1 MSRKSPLQ
9 QPDESRILIFF
20 KHDLVE
26 QFLSEDFLLL
36 SRQRENIRQ
45 GFDNHAVSLTEAL
58 SKLQT
63 LLLGG

>member
-9 QPDESRILIFF
+9 QPDEPRVFIFF

-26 QFLSEDFLLL
+26 QFLSEDFLLF

-45 GFDNHAVSLTEAL
+45 SFDNHAMSLTEPR

-63 LLLGG
+63 LLFGG